1 MDNVVATSSQP
12 LLVHSTP
19 QERRPRTGGVKAEV
33 LANILEAFGIEAVS
47 LRIFAQQNARITDR
61 GTPSLTLLVD
71 TTTPTS
77 DVIKKLRAHKD
88 EVVYWDIVSEPPV
101 PIRYSIS
108 NSFSR
113 FNGGK
118 PMSTMDKNRALA
130 VAGLPPM

>member
-33 LANILEAFGIEAVS
+33 LANILEAFCIEAVS
-47 LRIFAQQNARITDR
+47 LRIFAQKIARAEDR

-71 TTTPTS
+71 NSTLAS
-77 DVIKKLRAHKD
+77 EVIKKLRAHKD

-108 NSFSR
+108 NPFSQY
-113 FNGGK
+113 NDGK